1 MPKFLISN
9 YLSNAKPDDIEGL
22 RKYLIENSMMTKD
35 YPEEGLI
42 LVYHK
47 FDIPS
52 LTEVERECRS
62 LVLDRSNLK
71 MVAYSC
77 ETPLMNM
84 QGMDLVLAKQEKQPI
99 VTECW
104 EGSLL
109 SMYKFNDKWH
119 VSSRRCLDAKQSHV
133 ASSQCEQSSSLALNS
148 ASMYSLYDLML
159 DVLQNSG
166 YETFSDFTDELNQ
179 EMSYYWVL
187 LHHKNKHN
195 IDYTSRLGDN
205 YTKLC
210 LISVRDNLMDEMDIY
225 ALEGQPYLGKNIF
238 ISPQQEFSDIAKC
251 TWNGFNLASSQSEP
265 GNLASSQSELG
276 TTVSLED
283 FKNKPTTEG
292 LAIKVWNEEMN
303 KYNLVKLQTP
313 HFQYNQYNNNNTM
326 KGLIYL
332 YQNGKLVEYLK
343 NYPEHVKIQNPTNPL
358 QSYDVVGV
366 VDSAFKAS
374 SSELFELFKLLWS
387 IQTGQRIPEAQELYE
402 SLPKEY
408 KNMLYSVKGIYYRK
422 KAELY
427 NNQISQ
433 ANVKNYHLKTG
444 DIYNYLKSLSTD
456 TLTQFWKVRKT
467 MMESEQRVI
476 FPHIQSYCDK
486 IQLKLFAILIN
497 KL

>member
-9 YLSNAKPDDIEGL
+9 YLSNAKSDDIEGL

-71 MVAYSC
+71 IVAYSC

-109 SMYKFNDKWH
+109 SMYKFNNKWY
-119 VSSRRCLDAKQSHV
+119 VSSRRCLDAKMSKIG
-133 ASSQCEQSSSLALNS
+133 ETYN
-148 ASMYSLYDLML
+148 LYDLML
-159 DVLQNSG
+159 EVLQNSG

-187 LHHKNKHN
+187 LHYKNKHT

-210 LISVRDNLMDEMDIY
+210 LISMRDSQMNEMDMP
-225 ALEGQPYLGKNIF
+225 LEDQPYLGKNIF
-238 ISPQQEFSDIAKC
+238 VSPQKEFSDIARNS
-251 TWNGFNLASSQSEP
+251 TF
-265 GNLASSQSELG
+265 
-276 TTVSLED
+276 SLED
-283 FKNKPTTEG
+283 FDNNPTTEG

-313 HFQYNQYNNNNTM
+313 HFQYNQHANNKM
-326 KGLIYL
+326 KGLVYL
-332 YQNGKLVEYLK
+332 YQNGMLAEYLK
-343 NYPEHVKIQNPTNPL
+343 THPELVKVQNPTNPL
-358 QSYDVVGV
+358 QSYDVIGV

-387 IQTGQRIPEAQELYE
+387 IQNGQRIPEAQGLYE

-408 KNMLYSVKGIYYRK
+408 RDMLYGIKGVYYRK
-422 KAELY
+422 KAEFY
-427 NNQISQ
+427 KNE
-433 ANVKNYHLKTG
+433 VKNHHLKTG

-476 FPHIQSYCDK
+476 FPQIQSYCDK
-486 IQLKLFAILIN
+486 IQLKLFAILIT